1 MNVNNTQQPK
11 KKKEERLKAILCM
24 WHLIIQ
30 NVAEKPVEFFKALHC
45 ESTLSE
51 FRKTNDKLSC

>member
-1 MNVNNTQQPK
+1 
-11 KKKEERLKAILCM
+11 M

-30 NVAEKPVEFFKALHC
+30 NVAEKPIEFFIALHC
-45 ESTLSE
+45 KSTLTQ

>member
-1 MNVNNTQQPK
+1 MNVNNMQK
-11 KKKEERLKAILCM
+11 KKKRLKAILYM

-30 NVAEKPVEFFKALHC
+30 NVAEKPIEFFIALHC
-45 ESTLSE
+45 KSTLTQ